1 MEKQLHWIK
10 EAFSRDV
17 VIMAGEQVIG
27 GMHRDLLAW
36 DVDAYLNDAA
46 ILFDV
51 KGFLVHSVN
60 VHDKKDN
67 NRIIGQIDFDW
78 LHSATLTLAT
88 GETYVWKR
96 DNFLMWDW
104 SILEADGEG
113 TGDEI
118 IHYDRTQALIVD
130 EGHIE
135 LLKESPYTEILILTG
150 LFVRNYFL
158 RKRKLAAAH

>member
-1 MEKQLHWIK
+1 MEKQLHWVK

-27 GMHRDLLAW
+27 GMNRDILAW
-36 DVDAYLNDAA
+36 DVDAYLNDVQ

-78 LHSATLTLAT
+78 LHSATLNLAT
-88 GETYVWKR
+88 NETYVWKR
-96 DNFLMWDW
+96 DSFPMWEW
-104 SILEADGEG
+104 SILEQASADSAQ
-113 TGDEI
+113 EI
-118 IHYDRTQALIVD
+118 IHYDRTRALIVD
-130 EGHIE
+130 EGNIE
-135 LLKESPYTEILILTG
+135 LLKESTNMELLILTG

-158 RKRKLAAAH
+158 RKRKLAAAR